1 MGILRELLLKIY
13 LFKMTEEYNFKCI
26 CSLTTRVLGF
36 PDGSLSTKSRKRPL
50 QAARAVASY
59 IARTEEDIH
68 RTIIGKVLNRNRSN
82 IYHYERT
89 HKKFFATC
97 LVYRNT
103 FDKVYKAYMNID
115 GTKEFFLD
123 GNTMRTYLLKNGVS
137 MVYGGDIT
145 LEVKSGKAICKIKT
159 SYFDYL
165 NQLENIELALE
176 NYHYTVKI
184 I

>member
-1 MGILRELLLKIY
+1 MKIY
-13 LFKMTEEYNFKCI
+13 HFKMTEEYNFKCI

-50 QAARAVASY
+50 QAARKVASY

-68 RTIIGKVLNRNRSN
+68 RAIIGKVLNRHRSN

-89 HKKFFATC
+89 HKKYFATC

-103 FDKVYKAYMNID
+103 FDKVYKAYLDID
-115 GTKEFFLD
+115 GTKAIFLD
-123 GNTMRTYLLKNGVS
+123 KDIMKSFLLKNG
-137 MVYGGDIT
+137 IKET
-145 LEVKSGKAICKIKT
+145 LKPEVIIEIKSGQVSCKIKT
-159 SYFDYL
+159 SYFDFS
-165 NQLENIELALE
+165 NQLENIKLALK

-184 I
+184 K